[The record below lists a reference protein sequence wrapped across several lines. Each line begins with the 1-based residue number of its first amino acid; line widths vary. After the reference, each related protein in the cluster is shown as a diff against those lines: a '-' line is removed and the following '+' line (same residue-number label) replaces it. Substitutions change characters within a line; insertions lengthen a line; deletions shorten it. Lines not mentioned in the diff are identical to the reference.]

1 MRGEFPELNEV
12 RKKSIHTIIRHDHM
26 SKHNQQKSEQSKQH
40 ASVASAKRVGRSR
53 GDSEPR
59 NPRGLLA
66 RSAL

>member
-26 SKHNQQKSEQSKQH
+26 SKHNQQKSEQSMPH
-40 ASVASAKRVGRSR
+40 ASVVSAKRVGRSR